1 MRKVEA
7 ELPVAW
13 VVYRMALQKNPTGG
27 IAICEQ
33 AEWDEMERERPGYHT
48 LIREQIA
55 SETEAEKLAREQS
68 GSPGTS
74 AGRLKAR

>member
-1 MRKVEA
+1 MRKTEA
-7 ELPVAW
+7 ELPLAW

-33 AEWDEMERERPGYHT
+33 AEWDEMERQRPGFHT
-48 LIREQIA
+48 LIRQQIA

-74 AGRLKAR
+74 SAHLKLR